1 MSGTETQPG
10 PAPED
15 WVGRSETLTD
25 RLDTGPA
32 QRLMALLDRDPDPL
46 AAGDPLPPGGHW
58 HYFLPRAR
66 QSALGPDGHERRGG
80 FLPPIA
86 LPRRMWAGGRLQ
98 FHQPLI
104 LGDAAERRSTILS
117 VVQKTGR
124 SGPLAFVTVRHDI
137 SGPNGLAVSE
147 EHDIVYRAQASGTMD
162 KAPAPSTASPA
173 SARPQPAWRTT
184 IEPTA
189 ALLFRYSALTFN
201 GHRIHYDRAYATAE
215 EGYPGLVVHG
225 PLIATLLMDGWRRAN
240 PADEIARFRFRMLAP
255 VCDTGPFVLAGARA
269 ADGTDALWAE
279 SHEGIL
285 ATEAAVEPQDRR
297 RGP

>member
-1 MSGTETQPG
+1 MSGMETRPT
-10 PAPED
+10 PAPET
-15 WVGRSETLTD
+15 WVGRSETIAD
-25 RLDTGPA
+25 RLDVGPA
-32 QRLMALLDRDPDPL
+32 QRLVAMLDRDPDSI

-58 HYFLPRAR
+58 LYFLPRAR
-66 QSALGPDGHERRGG
+66 QSALGPDGHEKRGG
-80 FLPPIA
+80 FLPPIT
-86 LPRRMWAGGRLQ
+86 LPRRMWAGGRLH

-104 LGDAAERRSTILS
+104 LGEAAERRSTILS

-147 EHDIVYRAQASGTMD
+147 EHDIVYRARATDTAG
-162 KAPAPSTASPA
+162 KAPAPPAPA
-173 SARPQPAWRTT
+173 SDRPAPAWRTVV
-184 IEPTA
+184 EPTA

-240 PADEIARFRFRMLAP
+240 PAGEIATFRFRMLAP

-269 ADGTDALWAE
+269 DDGTDALWAE

-285 ATEAAVEPQDRR
+285 ATEAAVGPLDRR
-297 RGP
+297 